1 MNFGEAVAAVVQSIV
16 LPYGYTLS
24 IWSSGILAAFRY
36 GAPKR
41 VDPLLFVVGAVIG
54 FMAFNIPTYWSI
66 SGQEQLDVEVPTVAL
81 LNIVPLAAVIVSTLL
96 MRANRKREV
105 GLFPERVQ
113 RDGGLCREP
122 EPAYL
127 DPELT
132 AGQIGD

>member
-1 MNFGEAVAAVVQSIV
+1 MNFGEAIAAVVQSIV

-24 IWSSGILAAFRY
+24 IWSAGILAAFRY

-81 LNIVPLAAVIVSTLL
+81 LNIVPLAAVVVSTLL
-96 MRANRKREV
+96 MRLIESELWGYFLSGFSATVVYV
-105 GLFPERVQ
+105 GSLSLLIWVL
-113 RDGGLCREP
+113 G
-122 EPAYL
+122 
-127 DPELT
+127 
-132 AGQIGD
+132 

>member
-24 IWSSGILAAFRY
+24 IWSAGILAAFRY

-41 VDPLLFVVGAVIG
+41 WDPLLFVVGAIIG

-81 LNIVPLAAVIVSTLL
+81 LNIVPLAAVVVSTLL
-96 MRANRKREV
+96 MRLIENELWGYFLSGFSATVVYV
-105 GLFPERVQ
+105 GSLSLLIWV
-113 RDGGLCREP
+113 LS
-122 EPAYL
+122 
-127 DPELT
+127 
-132 AGQIGD
+132 